1 MLRGVAA
8 CKDSNGV
15 PTLVPFK
22 CRVLG
27 PEIAAGDHYELIE
40 GALDRSDYEGPFVII
55 DADDMQSMVE
65 PLRSIFLGS
74 TIDWKEIDIIDLD
87 RVT

>member
-1 MLRGVAA
+1 M
-8 CKDSNGV
+8 
-15 PTLVPFK
+15 
-22 CRVLG
+22 
-27 PEIAAGDHYELIE
+27 IE